1 MSMRIWA
8 QSASDLSLHTRFAA
22 TIAEHG
28 RRVCAPDTQID
39 VHGLMPGTYP
49 AGMGST
55 EICCEYPAT
64 HHMLSLQIMEN
75 AIRAEREGY
84 DAMVVTSFMDHGCE
98 LAKSVVDIPVVGLG
112 STAVRVAS
120 SSARALGLISHDAD
134 QRKVVRN
141 MLRDQGLDAHVRL
154 LAALQP
160 GLSTEDIDAGINGSP
175 ILLQRFAEQV
185 EPFVEAGVDLILPAE
200 GFLASA
206 LQRAGVTEVRGI
218 PVFDGF
224 AALFAYAEMMVRLR
238 RSTGLAPSRAGDYAK
253 APARAIDH
261 VRQVTIDALTRS
273 APAGRHKEI

>member
-1 MSMRIWA
+1 MAIQIWA

-28 RRVCAPDTQID
+28 RRVCQPDTQID
-39 VHGLMPGTYP
+39 VHGLLPGTYP
-49 AGMGST
+49 PGMGST

-120 SSARALGLISHDAD
+120 SAGRALGLISHDAD

-141 MLRDQGLDAHVRL
+141 MLRHQGLESHVRM
-154 LAALQP
+154 LAALRP
-160 GLSTEDIDAGINGSP
+160 GLTTEEIDAGINGSP
-175 ILLQRFAEQV
+175 VLLERFEAQV
-185 EPFVEAGVDLILPAE
+185 EPFVAAGVDLILPAE

-206 LQRAGVTEVRGI
+206 LHRAGVREVCGI

-224 AALFAYAEMMVRLR
+224 AAVFAYAEMMVRLR
-238 RSTGLAPSRAGDYAK
+238 RSSGLVPSRAGDYAK
-253 APARAIDH
+253 APGAAIEH
-261 VRQVTIDALTRS
+261 VRRVTVTAMQQ
-273 APAGRHKEI
+273 AKPE